1 MNLLADWQW
10 EGVAGAVAALLILCG
25 VIKWLNENK
34 QHGINQTINEDIQI
48 QPISINTEQVATDI
62 ANIEKINQLERELEE
77 SKEEAELCLLQLHQV
92 QEELEQKISKNT
104 EHVATDIINAEKINQ
119 LERELE
125 ESKEEAELC
134 LLQLHQVQE
143 ELEHYFLLSQDLQQ
157 KVDNPIE
164 VVGLIP
170 DDKIQKITNLRTKLA
185 ELIHRN
191 NKKDMQIEL
200 LVNHQRKV
208 LLRASSALKRARH
221 KQNPLIETKEEIA
234 FL

>member
-1 MNLLADWQW
+1 MNLLVDWQW
-10 EGVAGAVAALLILCG
+10 EGVAGAVVALLILCG

-62 ANIEKINQLERELEE
+62 ANIEKINQLE
-77 SKEEAELCLLQLHQV
+77 K
-92 QEELEQKISKNT
+92 
-104 EHVATDIINAEKINQ
+104 
-119 LERELE
+119 ELE

-157 KVDNPIE
+157 KVENAAE
-164 VVGLIP
+164 AVNLLP
-170 DDKIQKITNLRTKLA
+170 DDKIQKITNLRTSLA
-185 ELIHRN
+185 ALIHRN

-200 LVNHQRKV
+200 LVNHQREA

-221 KQNPLIETKEEIA
+221 KQNPFIETKGEIA

>member
-10 EGVAGAVAALLILCG
+10 EGVATAVLALLILCG
-25 VIKWLNENK
+25 LIKWFNENK
-34 QHGINQTINEDIQI
+34 QHEINQSIDEDIQI
-48 QPISINTEQVATDI
+48 QLITKNTEQVATDI
-62 ANIEKINQLERELEE
+62 INTEKINQLE
-77 SKEEAELCLLQLHQV
+77 
-92 QEELEQKISKNT
+92 T
-104 EHVATDIINAEKINQ
+104 
-119 LERELE
+119 ELE

-157 KVDNPIE
+157 KVDNAAE
-164 VVGLIP
+164 AVGLIP

-185 ELIHRN
+185 ALIHRN
-191 NKKDMQIEL
+191 NKKDMQIKL
-200 LVNHQRKV
+200 LVNHQRKA

-221 KQNPLIETKEEIA
+221 KQNSLIESKEEIA

>member
-10 EGVAGAVAALLILCG
+10 EGVAGAVVALLILCG

-34 QHGINQTINEDIQI
+34 QHEINQTINEDIQI

-62 ANIEKINQLERELEE
+62 ANIEKINQLE
-77 SKEEAELCLLQLHQV
+77 K
-92 QEELEQKISKNT
+92 
-104 EHVATDIINAEKINQ
+104 
-119 LERELE
+119 ELE

-157 KVDNPIE
+157 KVDNAAE
-164 VVGLIP
+164 AVDLLP
-170 DDKIQKITNLRTKLA
+170 DDKIQKITNLRTRLA
-185 ELIHRN
+185 ALIHRN

-200 LVNHQRKV
+200 LVNHQRKA

-221 KQNPLIETKEEIA
+221 KQNSLIKTKEEIA

>member
-1 MNLLADWQW
+1 
-10 EGVAGAVAALLILCG
+10 VVALLILCG

-48 QPISINTEQVATDI
+48 QPISINTEQVATGI
-62 ANIEKINQLERELEE
+62 ANIEKINQLE
-77 SKEEAELCLLQLHQV
+77 K
-92 QEELEQKISKNT
+92 
-104 EHVATDIINAEKINQ
+104 
-119 LERELE
+119 ELE

-157 KVDNPIE
+157 KVDNAAE
-164 VVGLIP
+164 AVDLLP
-170 DDKIQKITNLRTKLA
+170 DDKIQKITNLRTRLA
-185 ELIHRN
+185 ALIHRN

-200 LVNHQRKV
+200 LVNHQRKA